1 MYFTCIFIIKSISQ
15 SDLLFLAFLFY
26 SKMILFLFFM
36 PWRWGAGI
44 VSMHHRIQHL
54 LFLTLFWG
62 KYEML
67 TYTDH
72 FCETIHVWELL
83 IYSYQKIIALLGKS
97 YIALDSA
104 CYSKVKSS
112 KLNFYIDLFFRLKV
126 KQCHW
131 QCQIPWW
138 QGILPLCF

>member
-1 MYFTCIFIIKSISQ
+1 MYIYYQVNFTKWP
-15 SDLLFLAFLFY
+15 FLAFLLY
-26 SKMILFLFFM
+26 SKLILFLFFK

-44 VSMHHRIQHL
+44 GSMHHRIQQL
-54 LFLTLFWG
+54 LFLTLFWE
-62 KYEML
+62 KYEKL

-72 FCETIHVWELL
+72 FCETIHVGELL
-83 IYSYQKIIALLGKS
+83 IYSYQEIIALLGKS

-104 CYSKVKSS
+104 CYHRVKSS
-112 KLNFYIDLFFRLKV
+112 KLNFSIDLFFRLKV